1 MRINNL
7 FEPTEDITLESYL
20 RKCNVD
26 VERYLKFNTVELPNH
41 YPNIRRAVEAI
52 TGTKGDYVYV
62 LTDSDP

>member
-7 FEPTEDITLESYL
+7 FKPKEEITLKSYL
-20 RKCNVD
+20 QKCNID

-41 YPNIRRAVEAI
+41 YPNIRKAVEAI
-52 TGTKGDYVYV
+52 NCTKGDFVYV